1 MKKYLFLVV
10 PLIFGISSAWAE
22 VSILNDQH
30 YIASDDSLHIV
41 GEIQNDLEVP
51 LNQIDVHVTLYSG
64 DEIVDTVQTHSLVN
78 TIMPGIDR
86 KSTRL
91 NSSHSSV
98 SRMPSSA

>member
-10 PLIFGISSAWAE
+10 PLIFGITSAWAE
-22 VSILNDQH
+22 VSILNDRH

-78 TIMPGIDR
+78 TIMPGMKGPFDLVITGQKAQMIDDY
-86 KSTRL
+86 
-91 NSSHSSV
+91 
-98 SRMPSSA
+98 